1 MKEKMDR
8 KSDERSLREGNWTQR
23 KMEKGSSVS
32 SEPLFKRKI
41 SIFPAPKHYGF
52 PPNARM

>member
-1 MKEKMDR
+1 MKEKIDR

-23 KMEKGSSVS
+23 EMEKGSSVS
-32 SEPLFKRKI
+32 SESLFKGKI
-41 SIFPAPKHYGF
+41 SIFPTPKRYGF